1 MTDAVTVQAMDA
13 DGDTL
18 SGPDASSST
27 IDENT
32 GQIKVGDG
40 TDRNAYEVVVIATDP
55 SRRKLHYRGDL
66 QGWQRGLGSIRQG
79 PQRCNQQGRGHRHH
93 SSLLFGNRVGG
104 DLPRKALAM
113 LIVVGATFGAAG
125 LLHLAPA
132 DATSHSVSRSFSA
145 SSVLPG
151 KRLEVTIVATG
162 YGSFGLLVETLPAG
176 FSYAS
181 SELSKSAVVVEGQ
194 AVSFVLIGD
203 QRFTYVVTAPSAE
216 GVYSFS
222 GFLKD
227 FDKVEQSVGGDSSI
241 RVGPDPTRTPQPT
254 ATPTPQPT
262 ATPTPQ
268 PTATPTPQPT
278 ATPTP
283 QPTATPTPEP
293 PTTPTPQ
300 PTATPTPQPTATPTP
315 QPTATPTAV
324 AAPEPEQE
332 GGAPWTWIIIGLVI
346 AAVIGGGAAYFAMR
360 NRR

>member
-1 MTDAVTVQAMDA
+1 M
-13 DGDTL
+13 
-18 SGPDASSST
+18 
-27 IDENT
+27 
-32 GQIKVGDG
+32 
-40 TDRNAYEVVVIATDP
+40 
-55 SRRKLHYRGDL
+55 
-66 QGWQRGLGSIRQG
+66 
-79 PQRCNQQGRGHRHH
+79 
-93 SSLLFGNRVGG
+93 
-104 DLPRKALAM
+104 PRKALAM
-113 LIVVGATFGAAG
+113 LIVVGAAFGAAG
-125 LLHLAPA
+125 LLHLAPV

-151 KRLEVTIVATG
+151 ERLEVTIVATG

-181 SELSKSAVVVEGQ
+181 SELSESAVIVEGQ
-194 AVSFVLIGD
+194 AVSFVLIIGD
-203 QRFTYVVTAPSAE
+203 QRFTYAVTAPSAE

-227 FDKVEQSVGGDSSI
+227 FDKVEQSVDGDSSI
-241 RVGPDPTRTPQPT
+241 RVGPDPTPQPTTTPTPEPTATPTPQPTSTPTPQPTATSTPEPTATSTPEPTATSTPEPTATPTPQPTATSTPEPT

-268 PTATPTPQPT
+268 PTGTPTPQPTSTPTPQPT
-278 ATPTP
+278 A
-283 QPTATPTPEP
+283 
-293 PTTPTPQ
+293 TPTPQ

>member
-1 MTDAVTVQAMDA
+1 M
-13 DGDTL
+13 
-18 SGPDASSST
+18 
-27 IDENT
+27 
-32 GQIKVGDG
+32 
-40 TDRNAYEVVVIATDP
+40 
-55 SRRKLHYRGDL
+55 
-66 QGWQRGLGSIRQG
+66 
-79 PQRCNQQGRGHRHH
+79 
-93 SSLLFGNRVGG
+93 
-104 DLPRKALAM
+104 PRKALAM
-113 LIVVGATFGAAG
+113 LIVVGAAFGAAG
-125 LLHLAPA
+125 LLHLAPV

-241 RVGPDPTRTPQPT
+241 RVGPDPTPTPQPTTTPTPEPTATPTPQPTATPTPQPTGTPTPQPTDRHATPTPEPTATPTPEPT

-283 QPTATPTPEP
+283 QPTATS
-293 PTTPTPQ
+293 
-300 PTATPTPQPTATPTP
+300 TP

-324 AAPEPEQE
+324 AVPEPEQE

>member
-1 MTDAVTVQAMDA
+1 M
-13 DGDTL
+13 
-18 SGPDASSST
+18 
-27 IDENT
+27 
-32 GQIKVGDG
+32 
-40 TDRNAYEVVVIATDP
+40 
-55 SRRKLHYRGDL
+55 
-66 QGWQRGLGSIRQG
+66 
-79 PQRCNQQGRGHRHH
+79 
-93 SSLLFGNRVGG
+93 
-104 DLPRKALAM
+104 PRKALAM

-125 LLHLAPA
+125 LLHLAPV

-194 AVSFVLIGD
+194 AISFVLIGD

-241 RVGPDPTRTPQPT
+241 RVGPDPTPTPQPT
-254 ATPTPQPT
+254 ATPTPEPTATPTPQPT
-262 ATPTPQ
+262 ATPTPEPPATPTPQ

-293 PTTPTPQ
+293 PTTPTPQPTATPTPQ

>member
-1 MTDAVTVQAMDA
+1 M
-13 DGDTL
+13 
-18 SGPDASSST
+18 
-27 IDENT
+27 
-32 GQIKVGDG
+32 
-40 TDRNAYEVVVIATDP
+40 
-55 SRRKLHYRGDL
+55 
-66 QGWQRGLGSIRQG
+66 
-79 PQRCNQQGRGHRHH
+79 
-93 SSLLFGNRVGG
+93 
-104 DLPRKALAM
+104 PRKALAM
-113 LIVVGATFGAAG
+113 LIVVGAAFGAAG
-125 LLHLAPA
+125 LLHLAPV

-151 KRLEVTIVATG
+151 KRLDVTIVATG

-203 QRFTYVVTAPSAE
+203 QRFTYVVTAPRAE

-241 RVGPDPTRTPQPT
+241 RVGPDPTPTPQPT
-254 ATPTPQPT
+254 ATPTPEPTATPTPEST

-300 PTATPTPQPTATPTP
+300 PIATPTPQPTATPTPEPPTTPTPEPPTTPTPQPTGTPTPQPTATPTP